1 MNMTLSEIP
10 FKFSIKLFEME
21 YVNLRFAP
29 RWNEIRQRREDRIKN
44 AQQERNRLLGKRKL
58 TRK

>member
-1 MNMTLSEIP
+1 MTLSEIP